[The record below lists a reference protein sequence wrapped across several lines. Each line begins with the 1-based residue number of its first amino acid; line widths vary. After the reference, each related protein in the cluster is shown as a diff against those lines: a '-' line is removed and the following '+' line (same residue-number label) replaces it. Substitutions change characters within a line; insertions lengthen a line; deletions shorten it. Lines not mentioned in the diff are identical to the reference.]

1 MAYTLTSNH
10 LISNLTGSGGKG
22 GNAVMQ
28 YVYIIVLGLHVMAG
42 VFWAGTTIAVARD
55 PEIRIERF
63 FRPQMGAAGMV
74 FLTGILLWY
83 FFHSGFFG
91 SIEMVLALGISTA
104 LIAAG
109 VQGALVGSA
118 SRQLASSDAA
128 TETQLRAKMTRGER
142 IAGGL
147 LVITVFCMATARMF

>member
-1 MAYTLTSNH
+1 
-10 LISNLTGSGGKG
+10 
-22 GNAVMQ
+22 MQ

-42 VFWAGTTIAVARD
+42 VFWAGTTIAVGRD
-55 PEIRIERF
+55 PDIRVERF

-74 FLTGILLWY
+74 FLTGALLWY
-83 FFHSGFFG
+83 FFHGAYFG
-91 SIEMVLALGISTA
+91 SMEKVLALGIATA

-118 SRQLASSDAA
+118 SRQLAGTDAA
-128 TETQLRAKMTRGER
+128 TEAKLRAKMTRGER

-147 LVITVFCMATARMF
+147 LVITVLCMAVARMF

>member
-1 MAYTLTSNH
+1 
-10 LISNLTGSGGKG
+10 
-22 GNAVMQ
+22 MQ

-74 FLTGILLWY
+74 FLTGALLWY
-83 FFHSGFFG
+83 FFHSGYFG
-91 SIEMVLALGISTA
+91 SMEMVLALGIATA

-118 SRQLASSDAA
+118 SRRLAGTDAA

-147 LVITVFCMATARMF
+147 LVITVLCMATARMF